1 MLTSP
6 TQLLPQIVRPVE
18 GDAKGSPSTLCISHD
33 MEPKSQIPPHSSV
46 SSSCDNGEGQAE
58 KRHSER
64 LQATPKEGRNK
75 PKARKAAPKQSQ
87 AVASTKKVRNRRVAA
102 CGDEN
107 TAVSESFKHKDIKG
121 PSQNMARPSARNQV
135 DCTTT
140 DKSMQE
146 LQSCEMAKDKESA
159 KSWVIGP
166 LFHSFKSKMS
176 SFTEIVM
183 SPVRLFKP
191 TDLPPS
197 DAKGM
202 EDEEAL
208 SFSKTSDR
216 TSEHVHDQQACVSK
230 TLRFDGSSNEVT
242 VEDEQEGTE
251 GELKVKMEQPES
263 QHQSASSRLTR
274 GALLRG
280 EGLACPDPLKSR
292 SNQSARHSPAGLC
305 GNSSNNVS
313 ERQTLQRRPQIR
325 QAAQKKSVSPDY
337 AMKTNTVSSA
347 ESCQVLCNNLKQLKN
362 VDDLPDVKTSSLSDS
377 SVFYTPPDS
386 FSKDEGTP
394 EQEDLK
400 ESTPIQNTQIRSSP
414 RKLPKSISVTPAPF
428 AVKRESSRQKVTGR
442 KVTFDIKV
450 KVEDE
455 EEKVESQ
462 RSSEDEELDLSP
474 ESSPDTEA
482 TLRRPQL
489 RQRKRTR
496 KPLHADADWA
506 VKAKRRVKAG
516 KVEGATRRRGRSK
529 DVAPK
534 ECLSEWLETSE
545 EILYT
550 RTTDRDLTDSG
561 GDLLSNSQSTA
572 DTEMSEM
579 NVSDIDLKFEGSSR
593 LTRGQAKSKQS
604 TPARVK
610 VDPLENEYADI
621 FTDCLAVSLYAENDK
636 SLNDKS
642 INGRDKEDGITGSL
656 SRKPRQ
662 WAKKTA
668 VSDDSS
674 LVASKSTVKLEDD
687 HSSVFSPVMENSSGS
702 FLNSLA
708 QSNCKSAKS
717 SKRRLMKKRGQMY
730 GEEFPDDSP
739 SASILK
745 LDNTISE
752 MCVRGEKKRLEESE
766 QTQKDNDSDEVEQ
779 TPSKRERGKALKR
792 KSPSPCTKES
802 RVDGTE
808 NEEEDDDAFIDTERP
823 PEATTSGSGSN
834 RLLRSYSC
842 PEIAS
847 LSHREQLWRSP
858 TLLPHGRAP
867 PVPAPH
873 HPVVNPAPHLPPSP
887 SKRTRRHTVCSLE
900 IEREIAPLCLRKE
913 VYPTGRCGLY
923 GSPSHPLCPSTAS
936 PSTFTALVSSF
947 LSSPLAFLSRRSD
960 RGKRKAREDDSL
972 ITTSSSSSFSTTS
985 TSSHPLSPSVTP
997 PCSTSSPPFALGPAV
1012 HHSLAGFTCSA
1023 PPRSSLIS
1031 ASVSPGC
1038 SHFQVSSEGEDDSG
1052 QQSED
1057 GEENGGN
1064 LSLDLLSRQMPE
1076 EKALSDS
1083 EIKMETKQGEQRK
1096 VSSIRIR
1103 KTLPKP
1109 LNNLTPMGLPKL
1121 IRPKKKEFSVEEI
1134 YTNKNF
1140 TKPAEGRLETIFEDP
1155 LKRRD
1160 GSHCLLGQKR
1170 VKRFVEF
1177 PEIGKARKLRK
1188 PLVIAGTGSSSS
1200 TQKTVGQSSGGR
1212 PRRGVW
1218 STSKDDPQPSPED
1231 LDSLLCSKLDQ
1242 LDSLMAVEEGSS

>member
-6 TQLLPQIVRPVE
+6 SQLLPQIVRPVE
-18 GDAKGSPSTLCISHD
+18 GEAKGSPSTLCISHD
-33 MEPKSQIPPHSSV
+33 MEPKPQIPPHSSV

-87 AVASTKKVRNRRVAA
+87 IVASTKRVGNGRVAG

-107 TAVSESFKHKDIKG
+107 TAISKSFKRKDIKG
-121 PSQNMARPSARNQV
+121 PSQNMAPPSAKNQM

-140 DKSMQE
+140 DKSKQVLE
-146 LQSCEMAKDKESA
+146 SCETAKDKDPAA
-159 KSWVIGP
+159 KGWVIGP
-166 LFHSFKSKMS
+166 LLHSFKSKMS
-176 SFTEIVM
+176 SFSEIVM

-197 DAKGM
+197 DAKGT
-202 EDEEAL
+202 DDGEAL
-208 SFSKTSDR
+208 SFSKTADNSNDPI
-216 TSEHVHDQQACVSK
+216 HNQQAYVSK
-230 TLRFDGSSNEVT
+230 TLHFDGSSNEVT
-242 VEDEQEGTE
+242 VEHEQAGTE
-251 GELKVKMEQPES
+251 GELKVKMERPEGE
-263 QHQSASSRLTR
+263 HKSASFRLTR
-274 GALLRG
+274 GALLRA
-280 EGLACPDPLKSR
+280 EGPACPDPLKSQN
-292 SNQSARHSPAGLC
+292 NQSVRHSPAVLC
-305 GNSSNNVS
+305 GNSSSSNNVS

-337 AMKTNTVSSA
+337 AMKTSAVSSA
-347 ESCQVLCNNLKQLKN
+347 ESCRVLFHNLKQLKN
-362 VDDLPDVKTSSLSDS
+362 VDDLQDVKTSSLSDS

-386 FSKDEGTP
+386 FSKDGGTP

-428 AVKRESSRQKVTGR
+428 PVKRESSRQKVTGR

-450 KVEDE
+450 QVEDE

-462 RSSEDEELDLSP
+462 RSSEDEELGLAP
-474 ESSPDTEA
+474 ESSPDAEGI
-482 TLRRPQL
+482 LRRPQL

-496 KPLHADADWA
+496 KPLQADPELSG
-506 VKAKRRVKAG
+506 KAKRRVKAG
-516 KVEGATRRRGRSK
+516 KVEGATRRRGRNK

-534 ECLSEWLETSE
+534 ESLSEWLETSE
-545 EILYT
+545 KILYT
-550 RTTDRDLTDSG
+550 QTTDRELTDSG
-561 GDLLSNSQSTA
+561 KDLLSNSQSTA
-572 DTEMSEM
+572 DTEMPEM
-579 NVSDIDLKFEGSSR
+579 NVSDAGLKFEGSSR

-604 TPARVK
+604 TPATVK

-621 FTDCLAVSLYAENDK
+621 FTDCLAVSFYAENDK

-662 WAKKTA
+662 RAKQTA
-668 VSDDSS
+668 ASDDSS
-674 LVASKSTVKLEDD
+674 LVTSKSTLKSEDD
-687 HSSVFSPVMENSSGS
+687 RSSVFSPNMENSSGS
-702 FLNSLA
+702 FLSSLA
-708 QSNCKSAKS
+708 QSNSKSAKG
-717 SKRRLMKKRGQMY
+717 SKRRLMKKWGQMY
-730 GEEFPDDSP
+730 GEELPDDSP

-752 MCVRGEKKRLEESE
+752 MCVSGEKKRQEESV
-766 QTQKDNDSDEVEQ
+766 QTQKDNNSDEVEK
-779 TPSKRERGKALKR
+779 TPSKRECGKALKR
-792 KSPSPCTKES
+792 KSPSPSTKES

-808 NEEEDDDAFIDTERP
+808 NGEEDDDAFIDTERP
-823 PEATTSGSGSN
+823 PEATASGSGSN

-847 LSHREQLWRSP
+847 LSHHEQLWRSP

-873 HPVVNPAPHLPPSP
+873 HPVVHPTLHLPPSP
-887 SKRTRRHTVCSLE
+887 SKRTRRHTVCSVE

-936 PSTFTALVSSF
+936 PSTSFTALVSSF

-960 RGKRKAREDDSL
+960 RGKRKAHEDDSL
-972 ITTSSSSSFSTTS
+972 ITSS
-985 TSSHPLSPSVTP
+985 TSSCPLSPSVTP

-1023 PPRSSLIS
+1023 PPRSSLFS

-1038 SHFQVSSEGEDDSG
+1038 SSHFQVSSEGEDDSG

-1057 GEENGGN
+1057 GEENVGN
-1064 LSLDLLSRQMPE
+1064 LSLDLLSREMPE

-1083 EIKMETKQGEQRK
+1083 EMKMETKQGEQGK

-1177 PEIGKARKLRK
+1177 PEIGKVRKLRK
-1188 PLVIAGTGSSSS
+1188 PLVIAGTGSS

-1212 PRRGVW
+1212 PRRGMW

-1242 LDSLMAVEEGSS
+1242 LDSLMAVDEGTS